1 MEYYPFLRHVC
12 NSYTFFLYDFCL
24 IFFRIILKCLGTN
37 PKQDRLHA
45 CHCFKV
51 QLWSLTSHQP
61 SITACCVPDE
71 LQMSLRWW
79 WFLWHFCAQPTTI
92 PRCSTV
98 LESISRSN
106 MTAVTELASTS
117 WPNITAVTHML
128 WTLHR
133 GDASWKFENIFI
145 FVCYSV
151 LGQHAWWLI
160 RIISAC
166 RTQN

>member
-92 PRCSTV
+92 PRLQHCTGKHIKVKHDGSDWTGKHIMAKHNCSDPYA
-98 LESISRSN
+98 LN
-106 MTAVTELASTS
+106 TA
-117 WPNITAVTHML
+117 
-128 WTLHR
+128 
-133 GDASWKFENIFI
+133 
-145 FVCYSV
+145 
-151 LGQHAWWLI
+151 
-160 RIISAC
+160 
-166 RTQN
+166 